1 MIANEET
8 LKNLMVRSQGGD
20 KQSYSVLLEQTG
32 RWLGRYFSNKIS
44 SDAID
49 DLIQETLI
57 SLHRKRDSFDPSRA
71 YLPWIAAIA
80 RYRWVDRL
88 RQTYKHQA
96 STLDFDVAED
106 GHEDVVGAKISID
119 RLLTMLPD
127 KQAEAIQL
135 VKVEGYSIAEASNQT
150 GQSESLVKVNIHRGL
165 KKLATLIESE

>member
-8 LKNLMVRSQGGD
+8 LKKLMIRAQSGD

-32 RWLGRYFSNKIS
+32 RWLGRYFSNKIA

-57 SLHRKRDSFDPSRA
+57 SLHRKRDSFDPARA
-71 YLPWIAAIA
+71 FLPWIAAIA
-80 RYRWVDRL
+80 RYRWVDKL

-96 STLDFDVAED
+96 GTLDFDIAEE

-119 RLLTMLPD
+119 RLLTMIPE
-127 KQAEAIQL
+127 KQAEVIKL
-135 VKVEGYSIAEASNQT
+135 VKVEGHSIAETSQKT

>member
-8 LKNLMVRSQGGD
+8 LKNLMVRAQGGD
-20 KQSYSVLLEQTG
+20 KQSYAVLLEQTG

-44 SDAID
+44 TDAVD

-71 YLPWIAAIA
+71 FLPWIAAIA
-80 RYRWVDRL
+80 RYRWVDKL

-96 STLDFDVAED
+96 GTLDFDVAQE

-119 RLLTMLPD
+119 RLLTMLPE
-127 KQAEAIQL
+127 KQAQAIQL
-135 VKVEGYSIAEASNQT
+135 VKVEGYSIAEASHKT

-165 KKLATLIESE
+165 KKLASLIESE

>member
-8 LKNLMVRSQGGD
+8 LKSLMVRAQGGD
-20 KQSYSVLLEQTG
+20 KQSYTVLLEQTG

-80 RYRWVDRL
+80 RYRWVDKL

-96 STLDFDVAED
+96 SALDFDVAQD

-119 RLLTMLPD
+119 RLLTMLPE
-127 KQAEAIQL
+127 KQAEVIQL
-135 VKVEGYSIAEASNQT
+135 VKVEGYSIAEASSRT
-150 GQSESLVKVNIHRGL
+150 GQSESLVKVNVHRGL